1 MAPSHLGHCPN
12 TFVSFM
18 KVITVADSNKYTD
31 SKCTKDENGQ
41 EFCEKPVEEEDDEP
55 CVYEDPKESLFQW
68 DPVEVGYVRELELE
82 EGKNYKMITKALRP
96 RLFEI
101 PDFLTEDECEH
112 IIAMAESSE
121 FVYVSASVSA
131 PVSASVSVSVSVSA
145 SVSASISV
153 SVTETVTESVSASL
167 SALMTVS
174 VSVNKDAFFFAGRSK
189 AESNVF
195 YKWDKNKD
203 GVITAEDVKKFAVDT
218 RYLYLE
224 DQDIVEMF
232 KELNITE
239 IDDGKITE
247 EEFETL
253 NTDSLNEYLKNLRE
267 NHPRFRDRFSEQTW
281 LQQGRVADPIMR
293 KIKSRV
299 QRLTK
304 LSKRIIDGSE
314 QLQVVHY
321 NVNGHYHAHFD
332 GQSKKQFG
340 HLECCHFVADGK
352 TECRLCRYI
361 TILYYLNDVEEGGE
375 TAFPVADSENY
386 THSDFQMRKDG
397 DFFNL
402 SKFCHNATSLVAPK
416 RGKAVMWYNHH
427 VDEHGW
433 LGERDDHSLH
443 GGCDI
448 IKGEKWVAN
457 NWITAP
463 EVDSYHRTSLYALA
477 DHILAGLE
485 V

>member
-1 MAPSHLGHCPN
+1 
-12 TFVSFM
+12 
-18 KVITVADSNKYTD
+18 
-31 SKCTKDENGQ
+31 
-41 EFCEKPVEEEDDEP
+41 
-55 CVYEDPKESLFQW
+55 
-68 DPVEVGYVRELELE
+68 
-82 EGKNYKMITKALRP
+82 MITKALRP

-112 IIAMAESSE
+112 IIAMAESSGMQ
-121 FVYVSASVSA
+121 ASGLHMDE
-131 PVSASVSVSVSVSA
+131 
-145 SVSASISV
+145 ISRKSQNQV
-153 SVTETVTESVSASL
+153 H
-167 SALMTVS
+167 
-174 VSVNKDAFFFAGRSK
+174 GRSK